1 MYVKITNG
9 SVDTWPYTIGQLRRD
24 NSNISFP
31 KLIPS
36 DFLASYGILPVTQQD
51 TPSYTER
58 TQKIELDSTPTL
70 VDGVW
75 TLGWTVSDKT
85 SDEVTEYDT
94 VTAVTN
100 RARRDIKL
108 TETDFYALSDV
119 TMSSEMTAYR
129 QALRDLPSHSN
140 WPDLEDS
147 DWPTKP

>member
-31 KLIPS
+31 KLIPG

-58 TQKIELDSTPTL
+58 TQKIELDATPTL

>member
-24 NSNISFP
+24 NSNTSFP
-31 KLIPS
+31 KLIPG

-58 TQKIELDSTPTL
+58 TQKIELDATPTL

>member
-24 NSNISFP
+24 NSNTSFP
-31 KLIPS
+31 KLIPG

-58 TQKIELDSTPTL
+58 TQKIELDATPTL

-119 TMSSEMTAYR
+119 TMSSEMTAYQ